1 MATAVLRLG
10 LEAAALGR
18 ALAGT
23 SRVRLPRAVAPGVQW
38 SRGLA
43 SSAAAKELQKTV
55 RPRSPSSSSSSSSSS
70 CWR

>member
-23 SRVRLPRAVAPGVQW
+23 SRVRLPRAAPGVQL

-55 RPRSPSSSSSSSSSS
+55 RPPSPSSSSSS
-70 CWR
+70 CCCRR